1 MTRSQAKNLKLNIH
15 YFSNNSQYKT
25 SGFQVN
31 IAIGLVCLLLSGCS
45 CNIKNDDA
53 INSFINKMI
62 NTHQFD
68 SAELHELFKSVE
80 IKEDILKR
88 ISTPSENL
96 PWYSY
101 QKIFITNERIDSGVK
116 FWLNN
121 ETVLTS
127 VAQKTG
133 VPAEIIVAI
142 IGIETLYGQ
151 KTGNHRVIDAL
162 ATLAFAYPPRSPY
175 FLNELEDFLLLCRE
189 EKLNPLAMK
198 GSYAGAMGIPQF
210 MPSSFRSVA
219 VDFDHDGY
227 KDIWHNSSD
236 AIASI
241 ANYLTK
247 QHWQTGQAI
256 AIPVSFISEHDSKIT
271 LSSGLKPDLR
281 QDQLELLNLKTMRPT
296 PSLTTK
302 VKLLSF
308 EQPLG
313 QKQTNELWAGL
324 DNFYVITRYNHS
336 PLYAMAVY
344 QLSQSILNKKGNFP

>member
-1 MTRSQAKNLKLNIH
+1 MNT
-15 YFSNNSQYKT
+15 
-25 SGFQVN
+25 
-31 IAIGLVCLLLSGCS
+31 
-45 CNIKNDDA
+45 
-53 INSFINKMI
+53 FINKMVS
-62 NTHQFD
+62 THQFD
-68 SAELHELFKSVE
+68 AIEMHELLKSIE
-80 IKEDILKR
+80 IKSDILKR
-88 ISTPSENL
+88 ISSPSENL
-96 PWYSY
+96 PWYNY
-101 QKIFITNERIDSGVK
+101 RKIFITDERINSGVK
-116 FWLNN
+116 FWQQN
-121 ETVLTS
+121 ETTLTV
-127 VAQKTG
+127 VAKQSG

-142 IGIETLYGQ
+142 IGVETQYGQ

-175 FLNELEDFLLLCRE
+175 FLNELEEFLLLCRD
-189 EKLNPLAMK
+189 EKLPPLAMK

-219 VDFDHDGY
+219 VDFDHDGH
-227 KDIWHNSSD
+227 KDIWRNPND

-241 ANYLTK
+241 ANYFVK
-247 QHWQTGQAI
+247 QHWQADQPI
-256 AIPVSFISEHDSKIT
+256 AIPVSFINENNPKIT

-281 QDQLELLNLKTMRPT
+281 QDELELLNLKTMRPT

-336 PLYAMAVY
+336 PLYAMAV
-344 QLSQSILNKKGNFP
+344 

>member
-1 MTRSQAKNLKLNIH
+1 MQHKTLTYILNLTLIALCFSLSACTNNVKN
-15 YFSNNSQYKT
+15 
-25 SGFQVN
+25 
-31 IAIGLVCLLLSGCS
+31 
-45 CNIKNDDA
+45 NDA
-53 INSFINKMI
+53 MNEFINKMVSI
-62 NTHQFD
+62 HQFD
-68 SAELHELFKSVE
+68 PIEMHELFKSIE
-80 IKEDILKR
+80 IKDDILKR
-88 ISTPSENL
+88 ISSPSENM

-101 QKIFITNERIDSGVK
+101 RKIFVTDERINSGVK
-116 FWLNN
+116 FWQQN
-121 ETVLTS
+121 ESTLSTVAKQS
-127 VAQKTG
+127 G

-142 IGIETLYGQ
+142 IGVETLYGQ

-162 ATLAFAYPPRSPY
+162 ATLAFAYPPRSTY

-210 MPSSFRSVA
+210 MPSSFRNIA
-219 VDFDHDGY
+219 VDFEYDGH
-227 KDIWHNSSD
+227 KDILHNPND

-241 ANYLTK
+241 ANYFIK
-247 QHWQTGQAI
+247 HQWKTGQPI
-256 AIPVSFISEHDSKIT
+256 AIPVSFKGENNQKIT
-271 LSSGLKPDLR
+271 LSSGLKPDLS
-281 QDQLELLNLKTMRPT
+281 QDELELLNLKTMRPT

>member
-1 MTRSQAKNLKLNIH
+1 MNA
-15 YFSNNSQYKT
+15 
-25 SGFQVN
+25 
-31 IAIGLVCLLLSGCS
+31 
-45 CNIKNDDA
+45 
-53 INSFINKMI
+53 FINKMESI
-62 NTHQFD
+62 HQFD
-68 SAELHELFKSVE
+68 AAEMRELFKSVE
-80 IKEDILKR
+80 IKDDILKR
-88 ISTPSENL
+88 ISSPSENMA
-96 PWYSY
+96 WYSY
-101 QKIFITNERIDSGVK
+101 RKIFITDERIDNGVK
-116 FWLNN
+116 FWQQN
-121 ETVLTS
+121 ETTLTA
-127 VAQKTG
+127 VAQQSG

-142 IGIETLYGQ
+142 IGVETSYGQ

-175 FLNELEDFLLLCRE
+175 FLNELEELLLLCRE
-189 EKLNPLAMK
+189 EKITPLAMK

-219 VDFDHDGY
+219 VDFDHDGH
-227 KDIWHNSSD
+227 KDIWHNPND

-241 ANYLTK
+241 ANYFVK
-247 QHWQTGQAI
+247 QHWQPGQPI
-256 AIPVSFISEHDSKIT
+256 AIPVSFISANNQKLT

-281 QDQLELLNLKTMRPT
+281 QDELKLLNLKTMRPT

-313 QKQTNELWAGL
+313 QQQTNELWAGL